1 MKSII
6 VSRLLDTRLGG
17 YREEELMAVGEA
29 EQYEEDEETQAEDAD
44 RGLHMQPT
52 QQPKVILLVRPKKL

>member
-1 MKSII
+1 
-6 VSRLLDTRLGG
+6 
-17 YREEELMAVGEA
+17 MAVGEA

-44 RGLHMQPT
+44 RGLYMQPT